1 MTSNV
6 PRRITLAMNQATSV
20 ESSTERRAGKQGQA
34 NPSGHRMKPE
44 ISLVARI
51 GRFVFVITT
60 LAILGLGAKL
70 SALEHYTPSEGA
82 GYVFGIVGGTLILV
96 LLLYPLRKRFKFM
109 SKFGSAPAW
118 FRAHMVLGI
127 VGPVFVLFHS
137 NFSLG
142 ATNSNVALFAMLIVA
157 LSGVAGRYIYGKIHN
172 GLYGARTELQELLG
186 NATSLVT
193 AIEQDAGGAN
203 GSIAREL
210 TDFGARA
217 LRPGR
222 SIFSSLIQAMVLPFS
237 IRFARTRILGAVRKS
252 IRSNAASQNWAR
264 RERRLHFRQA
274 RLHVVSYL
282 DGIVKASQLSFYE
295 KLFGLW
301 HVLHIPLFFLFIIT
315 GVVHVIAV
323 HLY

>member
-1 MTSNV
+1 MTSTV
-6 PRRITLAMNQATSV
+6 PRRVISAVNPTTSV
-20 ESSTERRAGKQGQA
+20 ESFAELRASKQGQA
-34 NPSGHRMKPE
+34 NSSRNSMKSE

-51 GRFVFVITT
+51 GRLVFVVTT
-60 LAILGLGAKL
+60 LLVLGLGAKL
-70 SALEHYTPSEGA
+70 SALEQYTPSEGP
-82 GYVFGIVGGTLILV
+82 GYVFGIVGCTLILV

-109 SKFGSAPAW
+109 NKFGSAPAW
-118 FRAHMVLGI
+118 FRVHMILGI
-127 VGPVFVLFHS
+127 VGPVFILFHS

-157 LSGVAGRYIYGKIHN
+157 LSGVVGRYIYGKIHN
-172 GLYGARTELQELLG
+172 GLYGARTELQDLLG

-203 GSIAREL
+203 GSIAKEL

-222 SIFSSLIQAMVLPFS
+222 SIFSSLVQAMVLPFS
-237 IRFARTRILGAVRKS
+237 IRFTRSRILGAVRKS
-252 IRSNAASQNWAR
+252 IGANAASQNWAR

-282 DGIVKASQLSFYE
+282 NGIVKASQLSFYE

-315 GVVHVIAV
+315 GVVHIVAV

>member
-1 MTSNV
+1 MTTTA
-6 PRRITLAMNQATSV
+6 PRRVISAASPTTSV
-20 ESSTERRAGKQGQA
+20 EISTEPRAGKQDQA
-34 NPSGHRMKPE
+34 NSRGDRMRPRN
-44 ISLVARI
+44 SLVARV
-51 GRFVFVITT
+51 GQLAFVITT
-60 LAILGLGAKL
+60 FVVLALGVKL
-70 SALEHYTPSEGA
+70 SALEQYTPSEGP

-96 LLLYPLRKRFKFM
+96 LLFYPLRKRFKFM
-109 SKFGSAPAW
+109 RKFGSAPAW

-127 VGPVFVLFHS
+127 VGPVFILFHS

-157 LSGVAGRYIYGKIHN
+157 LSGVVGRYIYGKIHN
-172 GLYGARTELQELLG
+172 GLYGARTELQDLLG

-193 AIEQDAGGAN
+193 AIEQDAGGAD
-203 GSIAREL
+203 GSIAKEL

-217 LRPGR
+217 LQPEP
-222 SIFSSLIQAMVLPFS
+222 SIFSSMIQAMILPFS
-237 IRFARTRILGAVRKS
+237 IRFARTRILSAVRKS
-252 IRSNAASQNWAR
+252 IRSNAASQNWGR
-264 RERRLHFRQA
+264 RERRIHFRQA

-301 HVLHIPLFFLFIIT
+301 HILHIPLFFLFIIT
-315 GVVHVIAV
+315 GVVHVVAV